1 MGSYAA
7 PPVEP
12 VWLTTGED
20 LDAWLDSVA
29 PEQPLGIDSE
39 FERTSTFY
47 PIPGLVQISAGDD
60 VRLVEPSA
68 VAASGR
74 FPALLEDAGR
84 VKLLYAMG
92 EDLELFREW
101 LGVTVRGVIDL
112 QIAGAF
118 CGYGLSAGYVTVV
131 NELMGVALSKGETRS
146 DWLQRPLSAAQQQY
160 AMADV
165 YYLQPLY
172 ERLLGQLEEKGFVDA
187 LHEESAQA
195 CARMATRED
204 PQGYYLKVRSAWR
217 LSKGRQA
224 VLRALC
230 SWREARCRELDRPR
244 NRVVGDP
251 VLVSIAEALPHDRQA
266 LASIPGIPPGVVR
279 REGEALLAVIDGV
292 LNGDHQPVEP
302 IPPPLSKR
310 EQQRYRSLKA
320 VIRDVADA
328 AGLPLELIA
337 SRRYL
342 EPAVREGLKTGCLPS
357 LFTTGWRA
365 RILGQ
370 RQKEMESIFNE

>member
-1 MGSYAA
+1 MGSFTA

-12 VWLTTGED
+12 LWLNSGES
-20 LDAWLDSVA
+20 LDAWLESLS

-47 PIPGLVQISAGDD
+47 PIPGLVQISAGED
-60 VRLVEPSA
+60 VRLVEPE
-68 VAASGR
+68 AAATSR
-74 FPALLEDAGR
+74 QFPALLEDPGR

-101 LGVTVRGVIDL
+101 LGVTTRGVIDL

-131 NELMGVALSKGETRS
+131 NNLMGVALSKDETRS
-146 DWLQRPLSAAQQQY
+146 DWLRRPLSLAQQQY

-165 YYLQPLY
+165 YFLQPLY
-172 ERLLGQLEEKGFVDA
+172 ERLLEQLKAKGLVDA
-187 LHEESAQA
+187 MCEETAQA

-204 PQGYYLKVRSAWR
+204 PQNYYLKVRSAWR
-217 LSKGRQA
+217 LSRGRQA

-230 SWREARCRELDRPR
+230 AWREGRCRELDKPR

-251 VLVSIAEALPHDRQA
+251 VLVSIAEALPRDRQA
-266 LASIPGIPPGVVR
+266 LGAISDIPPGVVR
-279 REGEALLAVIDGV
+279 REGDALLGVIDGV
-292 LNGDHQPVEP
+292 INGEHHPVEP

-320 VIRDVADA
+320 VIRGAA
-328 AGLPLELIA
+328 ENAGLPLELIA

-342 EPAVREGLKTGCLPS
+342 EPAVREGLKTGSIPAFLE
-357 LFTTGWRA
+357 TGWRA
-365 RILGQ
+365 QLLGQ
-370 RQKEMESIFNE
+370 RQKEMENIFNE

>member
-1 MGSYAA
+1 MGGFNA
-7 PPVEP
+7 PPVDP
-12 VWLTTGED
+12 FWLNTGES
-20 LDAWLDSVA
+20 LDSWLDTLSSGL
-29 PEQPLGIDSE
+29 PLGIDSE

-47 PIPGLVQISAGDD
+47 PIPGLVQISAGED

-68 VAASGR
+68 VAASHR
-74 FPALLEDAGR
+74 FPALLEDPDR
-84 VKLLYAMG
+84 VKLLYAMS

-101 LGVTVRGVIDL
+101 LGVTACGVIDL

-131 NELMGVALSKGETRS
+131 NELMGVALSKDETRS
-146 DWLQRPLSAAQQQY
+146 DWLKRPLSLAQQQY

-172 ERLLGQLEEKGFVDA
+172 ERFVEQLEAKGFLEA
-187 LHEESAQA
+187 MREETAQA
-195 CARMATRED
+195 CTRMATRED
-204 PQGYYLKVRSAWR
+204 PQSYYLKVRSAWR

-230 SWREARCRELDRPR
+230 DWRESRCRELDRPR

-251 VLVSIAEALPHDRQA
+251 VLVSIAEALPRNRQS
-266 LASIPGIPPGVVR
+266 LAAIPGIPPGVVR
-279 REGEALLAVIDGV
+279 RDGEALLAVIDNV
-292 LNGDHQPVEP
+292 INGEHRPVEP
-302 IPPPLSKR
+302 IPPPLSKK
-310 EQQRYRSLKA
+310 EQQRYRSVKA
-320 VIRDVADA
+320 VIRDVAET

-342 EPAVREGLKTGCLPS
+342 EPAVREGLKTGSIPS
-357 LFTTGWRA
+357 FLKTGWRA
-365 RILGQ
+365 QLLGQ
-370 RQKEMESIFNE
+370 RQKEMESILNE

>member
-1 MGSYAA
+1 MGSFNT
-7 PPVEP
+7 PPTEP
-12 VWLTTGED
+12 VWLNTGD
-20 LDAWLDSVA
+20 NLDAWLDSLSSGL
-29 PEQPLGIDSE
+29 PLGIDSE

-47 PIPGLVQISAGDD
+47 PIPGLVQISSGED

-68 VAASGR
+68 IAASSR
-74 FPALLEDAGR
+74 FPALLEDPER
-84 VKLLYAMG
+84 VKLLYAMS

-101 LGVTVRGVIDL
+101 LGVTTRGVIDL

-118 CGYGLSAGYVTVV
+118 CGYGLSAGYVTMVT
-131 NELMGVALSKGETRS
+131 ELMGVALSKEETRS
-146 DWLQRPLSAAQQQY
+146 DWLKRPLSLAQQQY

-165 YYLQPLY
+165 YFLLPLY
-172 ERLLGQLEEKGFVDA
+172 QRLVAQLESKGFLDA
-187 LHEESAQA
+187 MREESAQA

-204 PQGYYLKVRSAWR
+204 PQSYYLKIRSAWR
-217 LSKGRQA
+217 LSRGRQA

-230 SWREARCRELDRPR
+230 AWRESRCRELDRPR
-244 NRVVGDP
+244 SRVVGDP
-251 VLVSIAEALPHDRQA
+251 VLVSIAEALPRDRQA
-266 LASIPGIPPGVVR
+266 LGAIPGVPTGVVR

-292 LNGDHQPVEP
+292 INGEHRPVEP
-302 IPPPLSKR
+302 IPPPLSKK

-320 VIRDVADA
+320 VIGDVAET

-342 EPAVREGLKTGCLPS
+342 EPAVREGLQTGSIPL
-357 LFTTGWRA
+357 LLKTGWRA
-365 RILGQ
+365 QLLEQ